1 MELVGS
7 RSIKAGRSE
16 VWDALNDATVLRQCI
31 PGCEDLTGD
40 PETGFEAV
48 AVQKIGPV
56 KARFKGKVTL
66 SNIVSMERYTI
77 AGEGQGGIAGFAKGS
92 ADVQLGDGDSGT
104 ELTYTVRA
112 SVGGKMAQ
120 LGSRLIDAFAARMAD
135 EFFKRFV
142 AIVEGSS
149 EASDRPGQVES
160 QIPK

>member
-1 MELVGS
+1 MKLVGS

-31 PGCEDLTGD
+31 PGCEELTGN
-40 PETGFEAV
+40 PESGFEAV

-56 KARFKGKVTL
+56 KARFKGKVIL
-66 SNIVSMERYTI
+66 SNIIPMESYTI

-92 ADVQLGDGDSGT
+92 ADVQLGDGDGVI
-104 ELTYTVRA
+104 ELTYAVHA

-142 AIVEGSS
+142 AIVEDN
-149 EASDRPGQVES
+149 SDLPRQVES
-160 QIPK
+160 QIPN